1 MHFVKI
7 IPRISLFLLLL
18 LLTTPYY
25 NSSDQ
30 NNCCS
35 PSMRTNTSVL
45 LRSKFAFRL
54 HHEYECPIEQYSVL
68 KKNPCNKILC
78 ENTSESDMKS
88 KEIKKCMRFIKITS
102 IKNLNQ

>member
-18 LLTTPYY
+18 LLTTPYH

-45 LRSKFAFRL
+45 LKSKFAFQL
-54 HHEYECPIEQYSVL
+54 NHECPLEQYSVF
-68 KKNPCNKILC
+68 KKEPQNQDLC
-78 ENTSESDMKS
+78 EYT
-88 KEIKKCMRFIKITS
+88 T
-102 IKNLNQ
+102 